1 MSELER
7 ATLAGTDHGAVRSS
21 GAAIANSGRIGPD
34 GTGRSSS
41 DGAAVSHSNHVA
53 AGPAA
58 RTCDTHTRAN
68 LRRTT
73 PT

>member
-7 ATLAGTDHGAVRSS
+7 ATLAGTDHGGIRSA
-21 GAAIANSGRIGPD
+21 GAAIASSGRIGPD
-34 GTGRSSS
+34 GRGRSSS
-41 DGAAVSHSNHVA
+41 DGAADSHRNHVA

-58 RTCDTHTRAN
+58 RTCDTRTRAN
-68 LRRTT
+68 LRQTT